1 MEEKILTG
9 GGVTNGGSTRNQ
21 TVRIGDIVHKTAA
34 AQHPMVREYLLYL
47 EENGMAGVPRF
58 LGVDAQ
64 GRDMFSYLPGKTMGP
79 DYPHDHPCLHSDQC
93 IIDTARFMRKL
104 HDVSVGFLPSA
115 IEAGWTN
122 PFFPNEVPEI
132 ICHGDAA
139 IWNFVY
145 VNDRV
150 AGLFD
155 FEQAYPGTRCWEL
168 ASTVPMMSF
177 PLPYDYDAALH
188 AGEAKRRIKLFFD
201 EYCMPC
207 PVNFM
212 EVVVNRMLG
221 MPDDICDDIVKRVV
235 AGGEE
240 AMAVMMGENY
250 GHYIRWAAHV
260 KLHGSE
266 WM

>member
-1 MEEKILTG
+1 MKEIVLTG
-9 GGVTNGGSTRNQ
+9 GGLTAGGSTRNQ
-21 TVRIGDIVHKTAA
+21 TVKIDNVIHKAA
-34 AQHPMVREYLLYL
+34 TAQHPMVREYLLYL
-47 EENGMAGVPRF
+47 EERGMPGVPRF
-58 LGVDAQ
+58 LGVDEH

-93 IIDTARFMRKL
+93 IIDTARFMRNL
-104 HDVSVGFLPSA
+104 HDVSIGFLPKA

-122 PFFPNEVPEI
+122 PFFPNEIPEI

-139 IWNFVY
+139 IWNFVF
-145 VNDRV
+145 VNDRPV
-150 AGLFD
+150 GLFD

-168 ASTVPMMSF
+168 ASTIPMMSF
-177 PLPYDYDAALH
+177 PLPYAYDTTLQAD
-188 AGEAKRRIKLFFD
+188 EAKRQIKLFFD

-207 PVNFM
+207 PANFM
-212 EVVVNRMLG
+212 EIVVSRMLG
-221 MPDDICDDIVKRVV
+221 MPDDVCKDTIKRID

-240 AMAVMMGENY
+240 AMAVMMDEDY
-250 GHYIRWAAHV
+250 DHYVRWAAHV